1 MMDIALLCRMI
12 SYNQRGKKTMH
23 APRMMPIA
31 PKEGESIQDAMN
43 RVKAEVINGG
53 ISATL
58 EERGNR
64 YGDFEGHANTTQ
76 NIKLAMQASS
86 KWLYLE
92 LYKKEA
98 LEMIAHK
105 IGRILNGDP
114 NYKDSW
120 VDIEGYAHLVSQTLK
135 D

>member
-12 SYNQRGKKTMH
+12 SYNQ
-23 APRMMPIA
+23 
-31 PKEGESIQDAMN
+31 GEKMKPDDITS
-43 RVKAEVINGG
+43 
-53 ISATL
+53 TL
-58 EERGNR
+58 EERGSR
-64 YGDFEGHANTTQ
+64 YGIFVEHASITQDIKRAMRGELGHGA
-76 NIKLAMQASS
+76 AHGS
-86 KWLYLE
+86 KWDSLTDD
-92 LYKKEA
+92 KKEA

-114 NYKDSW
+114 DYKDSW